1 MDDKEFQAMMGD
13 LAAYL
18 DVPKAFAL
26 NPDRFADVKVAFET
40 AKKLFAHMDVSINDD
55 PLQMG
60 ALILRIEGFDVT
72 VRGKE
77 EIELFTE
84 LIAKADNFEI
94 YPVGDESVKFAIVF
108 NGVLTRIPASNKLQ

>member
-1 MDDKEFQAMMGD
+1 MDDKEFASLMGD
-13 LAAYL
+13 LQQYL
-18 DVPKAFAL
+18 EAPKAFAL
-26 NPDRFADVKVAFET
+26 NPDRFTDVKVAFAV
-40 AKKLFAHMDVSINDD
+40 AKKLFAHMNVSINDD

-94 YPVGDESVKFAIVF
+94 YPVGDESIRFAIVF
-108 NGVLTRIPASNKLQ
+108 NGVLTRIPTTNKMQ